1 MIFIKKTK
9 IIYFK
14 LIVLLVII
22 QISSGCLP
30 SITKTTKTEWEV
42 RRTFN
47 KGMPH
52 DLKTKKEEIQYKFAR
67 LTQKENE
74 IELQVISSQDENIYN
89 TKQLVSFNELE
100 EYEIREKSIPSKNG
114 RILFGVGGIVIL
126 SALIADAVTG
136 EDKPGWEFRKWFY
149 LPGIG
154 ISILGIILAYAR
166 AEKEY
171 SNLPTERIKEEII
184 ERGEV
189 YEHELIDNNNLFTE
203 KATSNIS
210 VKISSDHF
218 KFKDE
223 SGNPA
228 SDIQILTDD
237 FGLAK
242 FEIVET
248 PINWD
253 YNEDDLEEK
262 IPSLS
267 IVGEIKN
274 AFREQILSKIRTQI
288 SHQEYPIY
296 LETQEIGNQ
305 GLLVHNADKQISL
318 KGKEIKFDNIYT
330 ILQDFVDN
338 EINNNIRTVTV
349 ETKDIDSHV
358 VIPNVNFE
366 IKSYVPNPKE
376 IATTYFVGE
385 LLEWAAG
392 NIQYCVREK
401 TSLRS
406 GSDGIFGFPLYLPLM
421 YEIEIT
427 HPNYNFGK
435 VYLKFDTNNL
445 KKTVLISQL
454 GTTPRVKVIED

>member
-248 PINWD
+248 NK
-253 YNEDDLEEK
+253 L
-262 IPSLS
+262 
-267 IVGEIKN
+267 
-274 AFREQILSKIRTQI
+274 
-288 SHQEYPIY
+288 
-296 LETQEIGNQ
+296 
-305 GLLVHNADKQISL
+305 GLQR
-318 KGKEIKFDNIYT
+318 G
-330 ILQDFVDN
+330 
-338 EINNNIRTVTV
+338 
-349 ETKDIDSHV
+349 
-358 VIPNVNFE
+358 
-366 IKSYVPNPKE
+366 
-376 IATTYFVGE
+376 
-385 LLEWAAG
+385 
-392 NIQYCVREK
+392 
-401 TSLRS
+401 
-406 GSDGIFGFPLYLPLM
+406 
-421 YEIEIT
+421 
-427 HPNYNFGK
+427 
-435 VYLKFDTNNL
+435 
-445 KKTVLISQL
+445 
-454 GTTPRVKVIED
+454 